1 MSETLTAQILCR
13 DSLVNTVNDL
23 RSDGKSI
30 VLANGCF
37 DLFHVGHVRYLQ
49 GASEVGDVLIVGVNS
64 DAQTNKLKGPGRP
77 FVPEHERAEIVASL
91 RCVDIVTIFDEPT
104 VEELLRAIRPDFHA
118 KGTDYTTDTVPERR
132 VMLELGGKVVIV
144 GDPKDHS
151 STELIEIVR
160 VCD

>member
-104 VEELLRAIRPDFHA
+104 VEELLRTIRPDFHA